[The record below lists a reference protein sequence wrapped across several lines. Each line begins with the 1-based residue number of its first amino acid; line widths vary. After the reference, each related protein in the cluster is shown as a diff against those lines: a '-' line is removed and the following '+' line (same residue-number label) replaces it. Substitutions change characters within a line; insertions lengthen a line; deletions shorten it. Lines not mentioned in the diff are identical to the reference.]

1 MKKKDVGWDER
12 ESECEYL
19 ACKRLDEISSYNL
32 CFFTSKES
40 YPLSWVKA
48 LILFVGLFRFP
59 FFICPITHKVP
70 APYNPPRT
78 HCIGSTVPILTI
90 EPPIKLLVMAE

>member
-32 CFFTSKES
+32 GP
-40 YPLSWVKA
+40 PLF
-48 LILFVGLFRFP
+48 LHL
-59 FFICPITHKVP
+59 
-70 APYNPPRT
+70 
-78 HCIGSTVPILTI
+78 
-90 EPPIKLLVMAE
+90 